1 MRPSVMILDNLNAL
15 CPLISS
21 DEQFNII
28 DQLKSLKFTTLITKL
43 IEREEI
49 KFIGIARHYMSLNTK
64 LLDVGIF
71 DTMFEMQAPS
81 KEQRYALVR
90 DIIAPDSFKTKE
102 IHLQKLA

>member
-1 MRPSVMILDNLNAL
+1 
-15 CPLISS
+15 
-21 DEQFNII
+21 
-28 DQLKSLKFTTLITKL
+28 
-43 IEREEI
+43 
-49 KFIGIARHYMSLNTK
+49 MSLNTK